1 MGGARAGCPGRAS
14 AGKAPRQ
21 QRGWPAAASRGD
33 ADADAVGGGGS
44 SARASCRGDGA
55 PHGSVVVT
63 LVPCLP
69 LCCPET
75 FAQTRWPAGR
85 LCRGDT
91 PDKWVGDGGLG
102 EHPRVARAAR
112 ALSGLS
118 HEVQPPPRPPPPP
131 LRHTPQALH
140 PAEAAPSSACL
151 SCPQQPPR
159 ARGRGCRRCCH
170 GPPPAPPPPSGPPES
185 PCGARARSLVGEESQ
200 WAPAPPIDGPQRPRR
215 IRYFFTKCCARPLP
229 NACDL
234 PNIGHVEAASPP
246 NLVSSPLTGSLEL
259 I

>member
-1 MGGARAGCPGRAS
+1 MKGGEGEGRLGKRTMGGARAGCPGRAS

-21 QRGWPAAASRGD
+21 QRRWPAAASRGD

-75 FAQTRWPAGR
+75 FAQTRWPAGG

-131 LRHTPQALH
+131 LRHTPQALQ

-159 ARGRGCRRCCH
+159 ARGPRL
-170 GPPPAPPPPSGPPES
+170 PPVLSRSAAGTPPPPVDHQRALVGRARGRWWGRRASGPPRHRLMVRSDHGGSDTFLRSAARGPS
-185 PCGARARSLVGEESQ
+185 PT
-200 WAPAPPIDGPQRPRR
+200 PAIYP
-215 IRYFFTKCCARPLP
+215 T
-229 NACDL
+229 
-234 PNIGHVEAASPP
+234 
-246 NLVSSPLTGSLEL
+246 
-259 I
+259 